1 MGDSQAIGKRIRWA
15 RKARGLSLR
24 ALARA
29 IGKSHEATRK
39 YESGQLVPDSQ
50 MLLRLSA
57 ALETPV
63 EFFLR
68 PITVEPS
75 QIRPAYRKK
84 SVFSKCESDALNQQI
99 AEWLE
104 RYLQIEHILG
114 IQAPPLKRIAQ
125 TINRLE
131 DVEAAAVQLREDW
144 DIGLD
149 PIANLTELLEDQ
161 GIKILK
167 VDRSDLRFDGCAFW
181 HGDQSAAIIV
191 NSSVS
196 TDRKRFSL
204 AHELAHLVLEINPSL
219 KDEAVAN
226 RFAGAFLVP
235 KQALLMEL
243 GTRRHYISLAELC
256 HLKQKYGMSMQ
267 AWIYRARDLGVLSRE
282 RAEQLFRQFS
292 TNGWRKHEPTPPL
305 PPEAPRRM
313 EMLIRRAY
321 SEGLI
326 SDKRA
331 SELMGLSLK
340 EWLQLT
346 QSSMEDSN
354 TDVCHHGHGVLD

>member
-1 MGDSQAIGKRIRWA
+1 
-15 RKARGLSLR
+15 
-24 ALARA
+24 
-29 IGKSHEATRK
+29 
-39 YESGQLVPDSQ
+39 
-50 MLLRLSA
+50 MLLRLAA
-57 ALETPV
+57 ALSVPV

-68 PITVEPS
+68 SITVEPS
-75 QIRPAYRKK
+75 QIQPAYRKK
-84 SVFSKCESDALNQQI
+84 SVFSKRESDTLNYQI
-99 AEWLE
+99 ADWLE
-104 RYLQIEHILG
+104 RYLQIEHILS
-114 IQAPPLKRIAQ
+114 IQAPSLKRIAQ
-125 TINRLE
+125 TINRPE
-131 DVEAAAVQLREDW
+131 DVEAAAAGLREEW
-144 DIGLD
+144 DVGWD
-149 PIANLTELLEDQ
+149 PIANLTELLEDH
-161 GIKILK
+161 GIKILE
-167 VDRSDLRFDGCAFW
+167 VERSDSRFDGCAFW
-181 HGDQSAAIIV
+181 YGDQFAAIVV
-191 NSSVS
+191 NSRVS

-235 KQALLMEL
+235 KQAVLMEL
-243 GTRRHYISLAELC
+243 GTPRHHISLPELC

-292 TNGWRKHEPTPPL
+292 LNGWRKHEPGPAL

-313 EMLIRRAY
+313 EMLVRRAY
-321 SEGLI
+321 SEGII

-331 SELMGLSLK
+331 SELMGISLR